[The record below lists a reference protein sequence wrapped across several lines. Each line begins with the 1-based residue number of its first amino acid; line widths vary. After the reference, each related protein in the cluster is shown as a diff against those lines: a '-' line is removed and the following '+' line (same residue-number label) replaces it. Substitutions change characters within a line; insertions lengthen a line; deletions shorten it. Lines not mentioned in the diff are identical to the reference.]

1 MSQASI
7 QVAIQ
12 PSRALLKVT
21 GRGTFEVTEAVRRF
35 VSARLESSCP
45 LITFEL
51 SGCTGMDST
60 FMGILAMASRGALAK
75 KAVIELANCTPDVK
89 KGLITLGL
97 KALFRFTDNVVLD
110 AALSGLDNPSLSRE
124 QQHRN
129 ILEAHQTLVDAHEG
143 NRAEFQDLIKF
154 LKENPE

>member
-1 MSQASI
+1 MSQATI

-12 PSRALLKVT
+12 PARAMLKVN
-21 GRGTFEVTEAVRRF
+21 GRGTFEITEAVRRF
-35 VSARLESSCP
+35 VSARLESACP
-45 LITFEL
+45 LIVFDL

-60 FMGILAMASRGALAK
+60 FMGILAMASRGAMAK

-97 KALFRFTDNVVLD
+97 KALFRFTDNVAID
-110 AALSGLDNPSLSRE
+110 AALSRE

>member
-1 MSQASI
+1 MSQATI

-12 PSRALLKVT
+12 PARSLLKVT
-21 GRGTFEVTEAVRRF
+21 GRGTFEITEAVRRF
-35 VSARLESSCP
+35 VSARLENGCP
-45 LITFEL
+45 LITFDL
-51 SGCTGMDST
+51 AGCTGMDST
-60 FMGILAMASRGALAK
+60 FMGILAMASRSAMAK
-75 KAVIELANCTPDVK
+75 KAAIELANCTPDVK

-97 KALFRFTDNVVLD
+97 KPLFRFTEGAVLE
-110 AALSGLDNPSLSRE
+110 ATLSGLENPVLSRE

-129 ILEAHQTLVDAHEG
+129 ILDAHQTLVDAHEG